1 MENDKIPSD
10 DDNVTK
16 TLNNSFSDF
25 VQSLDISEY
34 TVDDTFHQN
43 KVSYFKSYS
52 GTTGNILVSYVT
64 KYSRIDLVKF
74 VDDSL

>member
-10 DDNVTK
+10 DDNVA
-16 TLNNSFSDF
+16 NFFSDF

-43 KVSYFKSYS
+43 KVSYFKSYFELQE
-52 GTTGNILVSYVT
+52 T
-64 KYSRIDLVKF
+64 F
-74 VDDSL
+74 

>member
-10 DDNVTK
+10 DDNVAK
-16 TLNNSFSDF
+16 TLNNFFSDF

-43 KVSYFKSYS
+43 KVSYFKSYFELQE
-52 GTTGNILVSYVT
+52 T
-64 KYSRIDLVKF
+64 F
-74 VDDSL
+74 